1 MKKYIFENID
11 KHRVEPKI
19 FRTMIIIKDPL
30 PDFVNLS
37 NVINSIETMLPEVYF
52 TGIDSIYI
60 GKFEEL
66 EKNETNA
73 MFFKGTMYIDNEQ
86 DNDKDL
92 IDDITHEVAH
102 NLEKIA
108 RSEIYG
114 DNEII
119 KEFLAKRRKLFSI
132 LKNNGFNPPHNFEME
147 LKWDENIDK
156 FLYKDVT
163 YAIMRK
169 ISNGLFVTPYGA
181 TSLREYFAN
190 GFESYYLG
198 KINRVKTVTPAV
210 YAAIERLEE
219 ITDEY

>member
-1 MKKYIFENID
+1 
-11 KHRVEPKI
+11 
-19 FRTMIIIKDPL
+19 
-30 PDFVNLS
+30 
-37 NVINSIETMLPEVYF
+37 MLPEIYF

-60 GKFEEL
+60 GKFEKL
-66 EKNETNA
+66 EANETNA
-73 MFFKGTMYIDNEQ
+73 MFFEGIMYIDNEQ

-108 RSEIYG
+108 KSEIYG

-119 KEFLAKRRKLFSI
+119 KEFLAKRRKLFKI
-132 LKNNGFNPPHNFEME
+132 LINNGFNPPHNFEME

-163 YAIMRK
+163 YDIMRK

-198 KINRVKTVTPAV
+198 KINRVKTIAPAV

-219 ITDEY
+219 ITNGY